1 LLIDFNKA
9 FDSISHD
16 FITNALELLSFGEDM
31 REWIKIFFNTRE
43 ANVIINGHLSSTI
56 KLQQGVPQ
64 GDVVSPYIFLLMV
77 EILLIK
83 ISKTK
88 HLTGVKYASTEDR
101 ASGFADD
108 CTLFLE
114 RSEQNL
120 RNCINI
126 LNDFWQ
132 ISGLKCNVSKTK
144 VIPVGNFKTGGLCD
158 DLGLTW
164 DDNFTILG
172 IDIDNKVKW
181 LNDNFTRINKKV
193 RGIISR
199 WTGYN
204 LSFHGKI
211 TVSKSLM
218 LSQYTY
224 VGGILDCIKSK
235 HMDQIQTQLDYYIN
249 HGKYTPK
256 IGATGPLEKKKKI
269 YGWTQGHYVIIKQ
282 MVALAL

>member
-1 LLIDFNKA
+1 MMKFANDKKKAWLILLIDFNKA

-16 FITNALELLSFGEDM
+16 FLTNALDLLGFGEDM

-64 GDVVSPYIFLLMV
+64 GDVVSPYICLLMV

-114 RSEQNL
+114 RTEKNL

-144 VIPVGNFKTGGLCD
+144 VIPVGNFETGGLCD

-164 DDNFTILG
+164 DDKFTILG
-172 IDIDNKVKW
+172 IDIDNKLKC
-181 LNDNFTRINKKV
+181 LNENFTRINKKV
-193 RGIISR
+193 SGIISR

-211 TVSKSLM
+211 TVTKSLM

-224 VGGILDCIKSK
+224 VGGILDCIKTK
-235 HMDQIQTQLDYYIN
+235 HMD
-249 HGKYTPK
+249 
-256 IGATGPLEKKKKI
+256 
-269 YGWTQGHYVIIKQ
+269 
-282 MVALAL
+282 